1 MGVYRALGLIIML
14 WALNNYFS
22 DTFVALDNAAT
33 ASLNTIEAVA
43 TKSSQ
48 QINTIVV
55 P

>member
-1 MGVYRALGLIIML
+1 MGVFRALGLIIML
-14 WALNNYFS
+14 WALNNYFG

-43 TKSSQ
+43 SKSTE
-48 QINTIVV
+48 QIDTMVV